1 MGSHLTR
8 EVPEGQPADKW
19 SYVSEKSPCTLAEP
33 TGGVDQRF
41 DGGFG
46 SLPSDKKV
54 QILGVMTLSRRGLP
68 QESPVFDWQHSDEK
82 PRGMDIVK
90 KIGRTLRRMYPTMG
104 WSGDWKRDS
113 CGPNGSCFER
123 KVIVKLDK

>member
-8 EVPEGQPADKW
+8 KVPEGQPADKW

-46 SLPSDKKV
+46 FLPSDKKV

-82 PRGMDIVK
+82 PRGMDIVEK
-90 KIGRTLRRMYPTMG
+90 K
-104 WSGDWKRDS
+104 D
-113 CGPNGSCFER
+113 GP
-123 KVIVKLDK
+123 